1 MKRTTTALALALCLT
16 GVAIAPTAPAQA
28 ADLISGAT
36 SDSFSNAAD
45 KKRNYG
51 ERDAIVVDN
60 RRGRYKRGY
69 LKFRVPAVV
78 SGHRLDSARLLV
90 HPLTSSAHDLNVVR
104 TGNAWNEDRL
114 TWRTRPAGKDFLG
127 SSDTL
132 RRGVTEVIDLDIT
145 SLRPGED
152 VTLRL
157 GTSAPVRL
165 RVASSEAPTAA
176 HRPVLQI
183 TTREEA
189 GTPESPTD
197 PPTEPST
204 PTPPESGRGFPG
216 LGPIPAKRIGMSA
229 PAYLWDQRIR
239 EVGATGVTARRIF
252 ADLTPTGT
260 DQLNLMRR
268 AIADGMLPV
277 ISYKVPDPAVLAAG
291 GYDTWLANLRA
302 ELTGLDAE
310 VTATFWHEPY
320 GDMDPATFRAAS
332 LEFLEGVDAPRIAVG
347 PILNGWLL
355 DRKVST
361 FASFTDA
368 TLLDA
373 WEFVAV
379 DSYQSGTPSNPGPAM
394 PARAIPLLER
404 WMDSMGHPD
413 KPLGV
418 GEYNGFT
425 AGAVA
430 EAGETVL
437 STPEVW
443 FAAAWN
449 STAGNHIPLADD
461 RIAAFQRTKSDLRA
475 AR

>member
-1 MKRTTTALALALCLT
+1 VKRTTTALALALCLT
-16 GVAIAPTAPAQA
+16 GLAVVPTAPAQA
-28 ADLISGAT
+28 ADLTSDAS

-51 ERDAIVVDN
+51 KRDAIAVDN

-69 LKFRVPAVV
+69 LKFRVPAVA
-78 SGHRLDSARLLV
+78 SDHSLESARLLL
-90 HPLTSSAHDLNVVR
+90 HPLRSSAHDVNVVR
-104 TGNAWNEDRL
+104 TGNAWHEDRL
-114 TWRTRPAGKDFLG
+114 TWHTRPAGRGFLG
-127 SSDTL
+127 SSNAL
-132 RRGVTEVIDLDIT
+132 RDGVTEVVDLDIT
-145 SLRPGED
+145 SLRPGETL
-152 VTLRL
+152 TLRL

-165 RVASSEAPTAA
+165 RFASSEARTAE
-176 HRPVLQI
+176 HRPQLQV
-183 TTREEA
+183 TARPESS
-189 GTPESPTD
+189 TPESPTD
-197 PPTEPST
+197 PPTD
-204 PTPPESGRGFPG
+204 PTPEPPDADTGFPG
-216 LGPIPAKRIGMSA
+216 LGPFPAKRIGMSA
-229 PAYLWDQRIR
+229 PAYLWDQRID
-239 EVGATGVTARRIF
+239 EVGPSGVTARRIF

-260 DQLNLMRR
+260 DQLNLVRE
-268 AIADGMLPV
+268 AVADGMLPV

-291 GYDTWLANLRA
+291 GYDSWLANLRGQ
-302 ELTGLDAE
+302 LSGLDAD

-332 LEFLEGVDAPRIAVG
+332 LAFLEGVDAPDIAVG

-355 DRKVST
+355 DRKVSI

-368 TLLDA
+368 TLLEK

-379 DSYQSGTPSNPGPAM
+379 DSYQSGTPTAPGPAM

-425 AGAVA
+425 AEAVA

-461 RIAAFQRTKSDLRA
+461 RLTAFQRTKSDLRA
-475 AR
+475 VR

>member
-1 MKRTTTALALALCLT
+1 MKRTTTVLAITLCLT
-16 GVAIAPTAPAQA
+16 GLTVGPTAPAQA
-28 ADLISGAT
+28 TDLASNAI
-36 SDSFSNAAD
+36 SDSYSNAAA

-51 ERDAIVVDN
+51 QRDAIAVDN

-69 LKFRVPAVV
+69 LKFRVPAIA
-78 SGHRLDSARLLV
+78 SGQRLESARLLV
-90 HPLTSSAHDLNVVR
+90 HPLTSSAHDLNVVQ
-104 TGNAWNEDRL
+104 TGNAWHEDRL
-114 TWRTRPAGKDFLG
+114 TWRTRPAGKGFLG
-127 SSDTL
+127 SSDAL
-132 RRGVTEVIDLDIT
+132 RSGVTEEIDLDIT
-145 SLRPGED
+145 SLRPGET

-157 GTSAPVRL
+157 GTSTPVRL
-165 RVASSEAPTAA
+165 RIASSEARVAG

-183 TTREEA
+183 TTRDDA
-189 GTPESPTD
+189 STPESPTD
-197 PPTEPST
+197 PGT
-204 PTPPESGRGFPG
+204 PEPPESGTGFPG
-216 LGPIPAKRIGMSA
+216 SGPIPAKRIGMSA
-229 PAYLWDQRIR
+229 PAYLWDQRIN

-260 DQLNLMRR
+260 DQLNLIRT

-277 ISYKVPDPAVLAAG
+277 ISYKVPDPTVLATG
-291 GYDTWLANLRA
+291 GYDAWLANLRA
-302 ELTGLDAE
+302 QLTGLDAD

-368 TLLDA
+368 TLLDK

-394 PARAIPLLER
+394 PARAIPLLAR
-404 WMDSMGHPD
+404 WMDTMGHPD

-425 AGAVA
+425 AEAVA

-461 RIAAFQRTKSDLRA
+461 RITAFQRTKSDLRA